1 MNAFDD
7 SPAGRAAR
15 GGDATALP
23 DGHGAQDRQDPER
36 AGTRPDTAAGTP
48 PVARRQAPAR
58 TPART
63 PATPPATPAEPAAA
77 TKAAGVLQEAGGGAR
92 AHAAPDGHPAGDAP
106 APDPDALRHSL
117 AAYATGITLV
127 AAQAGGQPA
136 GLLINSFASVSL
148 QPPLLSVAI
157 GRQSPTLARLRQARC
172 WGISVLG
179 EQQDVVFGQLLR
191 PSPERFSD
199 VDLLA
204 GDGGAVFLPGAAA
217 RFTVSPQQEIPA
229 GDHVIVLLRVLG
241 HERDAS
247 RAPLVFHGSSLHRLR
262 RPGA

>member
-1 MNAFDD
+1 MNAFED
-7 SPAGRAAR
+7 SPPAVLQGA
-15 GGDATALP
+15 DATALP

-36 AGTRPDTAAGTP
+36 AGRGPTRAGIA
-48 PVARRQAPAR
+48 VARRQAPAR

-63 PATPPATPAEPAAA
+63 PDPAGD
-77 TKAAGVLQEAGGGAR
+77 AGSTCSRDEGRRVAGSR
-92 AHAAPDGHPAGDAP
+92 RRCPAHAAPDGHPAGDAP

-117 AAYATGITLV
+117 AAYATGIALV